1 MFRVQFVLSMT
12 PQEQQLVAD
21 FLTPYFGPNFQ
32 SSTPAPQEQAIIND
46 VLAGTKRDFSGKR
59 YILGLALDF
68 ALLAQKVSLADA
80 EARAFRPSLT
90 VEALFQRYERIT
102 EKSGRLANT
111 LTVRYGA
118 SAEGIQKIE
127 EQVVKLFHA
136 LNRSGYPSA
145 YVYNT
150 GQWHKYPKL
159 LLSCFQLSETGR
171 FSLCTHLVQIGL
183 EKLAENT
190 FFGRQVE
197 RQKLFLAVIT
207 EYDRAARK
215 EENGGLVYQAIAY
228 GFIKADRGHL
238 DIIADKVR
246 TGSSRQRRFGD
257 IDGYYGLDLEVS
269 VEVKDL
275 VITAENVERQ
285 FGSFVSQAVG
295 NSVNG
300 IAFAASFSEDARQEL
315 QKAGITSL
323 AQNDLE
329 WIVRGWDWQK
339 QERAVQGIL
348 HYLSH
353 IEQNPEA
360 TERILRF
367 IKERDAAH
375 SSLAYLAPDQAS
387 ASPGQ
392 PGLGPEVEELP

>member
-1 MFRVQFVLSMT
+1 MTQQEQQLLAEFLAPYFGREMRLAPVT
-12 PQEQQLVAD
+12 PQEQDVIDA
-21 FLTPYFGPNFQ
+21 
-32 SSTPAPQEQAIIND
+32 
-46 VLAGTKRDFSGKR
+46 VLATVERDFSGKR

-68 ALLAQKVSLADA
+68 SLLAQRLALVDADA
-80 EARAFRPSLT
+80 KAFRSEIT
-90 VEALFQRYERIT
+90 TDILFQHYERVT

-111 LTVRYGA
+111 LTVKYGA
-118 SAEGIQKIE
+118 STEGIRRIE

-150 GQWHKYPKL
+150 GQWHKYPEL
-159 LLSCFQLSETGR
+159 LLSCFKLSEAGR
-171 FSLCTHLVQIGL
+171 YSLCTNLVQLGL

-190 FFGRQVE
+190 FFGRQTA
-197 RQKLFLAVIT
+197 RPKLFLAIVT
-207 EYDRAARK
+207 EYDRATRK

-275 VITAENVERQ
+275 AITAENIERQ
-285 FGSFVSQAVG
+285 LGSFVSQAVG

-300 IAFAASFSEDARQEL
+300 IAFAASFSGEARQEL
-315 QKAGITSL
+315 QKAGITAL
-323 AQNDLE
+323 AQSDLE

-348 HYLSH
+348 HYLAH

-360 TERILRF
+360 TERMLRF

-375 SSLAYLAPDQAS
+375 SSLVYLILNQAS

-392 PGLGPEVEELP
+392 PDLSPEAEELP